1 MKKADKSRGLSIF
14 KNILNSVFGE
24 FNCFWEHFWEID
36 IDFWGKDIDFWG
48 QILENVRRFM
58 YAKEKLQGKMSK
70 KNFK

>member
-24 FNCFWEHFWEID
+24 FNCFWEHFWE
-36 IDFWGKDIDFWG
+36 K
-48 QILENVRRFM
+48 ILIFGDRYWKNVRRFM